1 MQFKAIEKDDNRSH
15 TSDGSGE
22 SAGNSKDDEKLL
34 TVPKLRRLRRC
45 KSLSR
50 AEEIVTEDE
59 KQRRAQP
66 DKP

>member
-1 MQFKAIEKDDNRSH
+1 MKHEPSEMGVMVQE
-15 TSDGSGE
+15 E
-22 SAGNSKDDEKLL
+22 SENSMDPQNTRDMSQKI
-34 TVPKLRRLRRC
+34 RRLRRC

>member
-1 MQFKAIEKDDNRSH
+1 MKYRSSESEEIMQEE
-15 TSDGSGE
+15 SGNSMDLE
-22 SAGNSKDDEKLL
+22 NSKD
-34 TVPKLRRLRRC
+34 VSQKLRRLRRC